1 MERVLIALRLQK
13 IIVMFMEYCRSKQLR
28 AKTMASYEQTLKL
41 FARWLWE
48 RYDIENA
55 DEVKEPHIRSYTL
68 SRILGH
74 SSVSVSEKAY
84 LDVTDDDLKKRYR
97 KFSPLEGIFFK
108 KD

>member
-55 DEVKEPHIRSYTL
+55 DEVKEPHIRSY
-68 SRILGH
+68 II
-74 SSVSVSEKAY
+74 
-84 LDVTDDDLKKRYR
+84 DLQNRGKYTFCADEHTIVK
-97 KFSPLEGIFFK
+97 LQ
-108 KD
+108 